1 MEETI
6 SKALILVSFILGGYV
21 LKQAGIFS
29 RQSFETISSI
39 VFRIT
44 LPAAI
49 IVNLNGVHFELNYLW
64 ISIVAILFNFLYIGM
79 GYVLGRDREEKSF
92 LMLNLNGFNIGNFAL
107 PFVSYFFDKAAV
119 LIVCLFDAGNSI
131 MCMGMGY
138 GIAAYVRGHNDGEN
152 IFKMLG
158 KILLTSAPVLAYAS
172 MILLAIAGLQ
182 LPDLVIQ
189 WVKIPA
195 SANTFLSMLM
205 IGVALGVSLK
215 PEFIQLVTKNLVGRL
230 AGSLVMAGIAYMLPY
245 SLDIRKVIIILSF
258 APIAGMACYFT
269 AKMKANIQVAA
280 CISSLSILISIIIM
294 SALIIV
300 LSHVTF

>member
-138 GIAAYVRGHNDGEN
+138 GLAAYVRGHNDGEN
-152 IFKMLG
+152 VFKMLG
-158 KILLTSAPVLAYAS
+158 KILLTSAPVLAYAG

-189 WVKIPA
+189 WAKIPA

-205 IGVALGVSLK
+205 IGVALGISLK